1 MSDDWAVVVVWFQA
15 SIVRPGWLRMRG
27 EMEDF
32 LGSAEIRVRW
42 IVQRESKT
50 VAETSTIET

>member
-15 SIVRPGWLRMRG
+15 PFVRPGWLRMRG

-32 LGSAEIRVRW
+32 LGPAGVRVRW
-42 IVQRESKT
+42 IVQCE
-50 VAETSTIET
+50 V